1 MTGVP
6 LNNPLPANLLVE
18 MVTPAVLI
26 SAAALLL
33 LSTTQRLARSV
44 DRARALAA
52 QLADLAERPDPF
64 ARERRAEIEA
74 QLELRARRS
83 RLVQR
88 AMTSLYVAVGLF
100 VATTLA
106 IGIDALVPWIP
117 WLPGALGL
125 AGAVALFVGCVQL
138 IRETRLVVVAVE
150 REMAFALRL
159 SELKGARGGGPA
171 PPSEAA
177 PGP

>member
-1 MTGVP
+1 MDVP
-6 LNNPLPANLLVE
+6 LGNPLPANLLVE

-52 QLADLAERPDPF
+52 QLADLIERPDPF
-64 ARERRAEIEA
+64 ARERRSEIEA

-83 RLVQR
+83 RLVQS

-106 IGIDALVPWIP
+106 IGIDALVPWVP
-117 WLPGALGL
+117 WLPGVLGL
-125 AGAVALFVGCVQL
+125 AGVVTLFVGCVQL

-159 SELKGARGGGPA
+159 SELRGACATEAA
-171 PPSEAA
+171 PPSA
-177 PGP
+177 PGERA